1 MKLFRRVIRNNRI
14 ALLLGALVGVVGTRF
29 MEDGNLLVTSLLVIL
44 TTTTSLCMWLLLK
57 RLFRR

>member
-14 ALLLGALVGVVGTRF
+14 AFLLGALVGVVGTRF

-57 RLFRR
+57 RLFRH

>member
-14 ALLLGALVGVVGTRF
+14 AFLLGALVGVVGTHF

-57 RLFRR
+57 RVFRR

>member
-14 ALLLGALVGVVGTRF
+14 AFLLGALVGVVGTRF

-57 RLFRR
+57 RVFRR